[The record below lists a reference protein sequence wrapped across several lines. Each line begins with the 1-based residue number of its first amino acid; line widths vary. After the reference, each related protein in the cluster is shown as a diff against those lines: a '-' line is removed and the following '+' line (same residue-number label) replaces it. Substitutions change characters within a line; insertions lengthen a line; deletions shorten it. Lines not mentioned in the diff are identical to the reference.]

1 MTLGPSPGSPIISG
15 VDYLLNCINQQQ
27 SYAPVSVPESWQ
39 LVSWNYSSNIQSVNG
54 TLNPKTIKAVSA
66 NSNEMATLT
75 GVFNFTTNGIT
86 CATQNV
92 NKSIWLGKPGIISQ
106 VVDGSSYYAGYQI
119 CPGNHWA
126 GVAWN
131 GPVTSTSWSVT
142 PGISYY
148 SNNTTCNFTL
158 PSSGYSSVAI
168 SVNATNTCGTSSN
181 TSFYLTK
188 KGYGCGSFLI
198 SVSPNP
204 SSEDLTVTT
213 SVLNE
218 ADGTQYNVVADGIEL
233 VDDSNSKLINLAPAE
248 ATTNLDTRKIRN
260 GIYYLHVRFGEDRY
274 VKRVIIKN

>member
-1 MTLGPSPGSPIISG
+1 
-15 VDYLLNCINQQQ
+15 
-27 SYAPVSVPESWQ
+27 
-39 LVSWNYSSNIQSVNG
+39 
-54 TLNPKTIKAVSA
+54 
-66 NSNEMATLT
+66 MA
-75 GVFNFTTNGIT
+75 
-86 CATQNV
+86 
-92 NKSIWLGKPGIISQ
+92 
-106 VVDGSSYYAGYQI
+106 I
-119 CPGNHWA
+119 C
-126 GVAWN
+126 
-131 GPVTSTSWSVT
+131 
-142 PGISYY
+142 
-148 SNNTTCNFTL
+148 
-158 PSSGYSSVAI
+158 
-168 SVNATNTCGTSSN
+168 VNATNTCGTSSN

-248 ATTNLDTRKIRN
+248 ATTNLDTRKFRN